1 MLAIYRTLSQNW
13 IICFRVIT
21 GELASKPQIFYQAK
35 RATALEFIESRSG
48 RIELGQLASLK
59 IGEQQI
65 PLRGVSRVSGS
76 GVMKSEFAVCRY
88 LLPKGQP
95 VTKILNV
102 RIEIIAD
109 SLKVRVG
116 ATSLDSLLVPVRY
129 LDTDKHTN
137 DDDKQFDRNM
147 RKISGL
153 KALKD
158 LVNDQWNFPFMMTV
172 LGLYQ
177 SF

>member
-1 MLAIYRTLSQNW
+1 
-13 IICFRVIT
+13 
-21 GELASKPQIFYQAK
+21 
-35 RATALEFIESRSG
+35 
-48 RIELGQLASLK
+48 
-59 IGEQQI
+59 
-65 PLRGVSRVSGS
+65 
-76 GVMKSEFAVCRY
+76 MKSEFAVSGY

-116 ATSLDSLLVPVRY
+116 TTSLDSFLVPVGY
-129 LDTDKHTN
+129 LDTDKHTDN
-137 DDDKQFDRNM
+137 DDKQFDRNM

-153 KALKD
+153 KAFKD